1 MHPTAVLLTKFL
13 ARLPSIRDTREVL
26 SQSVEAAMAGAGARA
41 GIGRYWGRPS
51 DEAGHGP
58 WPDDANAWLEEVTRR
73 WREGASP
80 AGVQRLRSGLHH
92 CVAVPLV
99 AEGRAL
105 GILSVSRSRAL
116 TGSQEETLL
125 TIARGTGATLDS
137 LSQQAHT
144 QRRLEQLALLFDIG
158 VAMNSILDVRQL
170 LDEIMHRGQETM
182 GAEACSVLLVDEER
196 RELFFEIAQGEA
208 GAALEQVRLKMDQ
221 GIAGWIATNGKPLII
236 NDVSNDPRFFRQ
248 VDQEVRFVTRAI
260 LGAPLLARG
269 KTIGVIEVVNKR
281 DGREFTNEDLDLLTA
296 LAADAAISID
306 NARLFQA
313 VLGGYLDT
321 IKALAA
327 AVDAKDPY
335 TAGHI
340 DRVSSYSIEVGQ
352 ELGFSDDEMTA
363 LRYGS
368 ILHDVGKIG
377 IADAILGKPAPL
389 TQEEFVIMSSHADIG
404 SRMLEGIRF
413 LSKAQPIA
421 RHHHETLDG
430 RGYPDGLAGEAIPLG
445 ARIVCAVDAFDA
457 MTTDRPYRKALTVE
471 FAIGELRKKAGIQFD
486 PQVVE
491 AFARVLQRRG
501 MTILPLSGPVFGDP
515 ADEGQPASEG
525 AQ

>member
-1 MHPTAVLLTKFL
+1 
-13 ARLPSIRDTREVL
+13 
-26 SQSVEAAMAGAGARA
+26 
-41 GIGRYWGRPS
+41 
-51 DEAGHGP
+51 
-58 WPDDANAWLEEVTRR
+58 
-73 WREGASP
+73 
-80 AGVQRLRSGLHH
+80 
-92 CVAVPLV
+92 
-99 AEGRAL
+99 
-105 GILSVSRSRAL
+105 
-116 TGSQEETLL
+116 
-125 TIARGTGATLDS
+125 
-137 LSQQAHT
+137 
-144 QRRLEQLALLFDIG
+144 
-158 VAMNSILDVRQL
+158 
-170 LDEIMHRGQETM
+170 
-182 GAEACSVLLVDEER
+182 
-196 RELFFEIAQGEA
+196 
-208 GAALEQVRLKMDQ
+208 
-221 GIAGWIATNGKPLII
+221 
-236 NDVSNDPRFFRQ
+236 
-248 VDQEVRFVTRAI
+248 
-260 LGAPLLARG
+260 
-269 KTIGVIEVVNKR
+269 
-281 DGREFTNEDLDLLTA
+281 LTA

-515 ADEGQPASEG
+515 ADEGQPTSEG